1 MPPHN
6 PHPLPSLT
14 LIVATTPIRT
24 ASSTTKDEI
33 TRLGI
38 GLNGTLPWPRIKTD
52 MSFFAR
58 VTSRPPSPGTTNAI
72 IMGRKTYDSVP
83 ASLRP
88 LAKRINV
95 VITRDT
101 SGSVRESVNAELG
114 KMKRKIAAKA
124 AEAQAQTQAQTTS
137 AEKEAFN
144 PPTEAVSAPPAA
156 PMTDAIVTPS
166 LGAALEQLDSV
177 YGVQGTLGK
186 IFVIGGAEIYNATL
200 KMNGEELR
208 GRPIRVVMTNV
219 VRKGA
224 VDAPASFECDTFF
237 PLDGLREGNGWR
249 AASSEEVSE
258 WVGEEVD
265 GEWKGDGDVEVQM
278 VGYEKLP

>member
-1 MPPHN
+1 MPPHS

-24 ASSTTKDEI
+24 ASTTTKDEI

-38 GLNGTLPWPRIKTD
+38 GLKGTLPWPRIKTD

-58 VTSRPPSPGTTNAI
+58 VTSLPPSPGTTNAI

-88 LAKRINV
+88 LARRINV

-101 SGSVRESVNAELG
+101 SGSVRESVATELG
-114 KMKRKIAAKA
+114 NIRRKIAAKA
-124 AEAQAQTQAQTTS
+124 AQAQATN
-137 AEKEAFN
+137 AEKETFD
-144 PPTEAVSAPPAA
+144 PPKEAAPVA

-177 YGVQGTLGK
+177 YGAQGTLGK

-200 KMNGEELR
+200 NMGAEELR
-208 GRPIRVVMTNV
+208 GRPVRVVMTNV

-224 VDAPASFECDTFF
+224 VNAPASFECDTFF
-237 PLDGLREGNGWR
+237 PLDGLHEENGWR
-249 AASSEEVSE
+249 AVSPGEVSE

-265 GEWKGDGDVEVQM
+265 GEWKADGDVEVQM
-278 VGYEKLP
+278 VGFEKLT

>member
-6 PHPLPSLT
+6 PNPLPSLT

-24 ASSTTKDEI
+24 ASTTAKDEI

-58 VTSRPPSPGTTNAI
+58 VTSRPPSPGKTNAI

-88 LAKRINV
+88 LMKRINV

-101 SGSVRESVNAELG
+101 SGSVSESVTTELG
-114 KMKRKIAAKA
+114 NMKRKIAAKA
-124 AEAQAQTQAQTTS
+124 AQAQATS

-144 PPTEAVSAPPAA
+144 PPKEAVPAPPAD

-166 LGAALEQLDSV
+166 LGAALEQLDS
-177 YGVQGTLGK
+177 L
-186 IFVIGGAEIYNATL
+186 I
-200 KMNGEELR
+200 
-208 GRPIRVVMTNV
+208 VMTNV
-219 VRKGA
+219 MRKGA

-237 PLDGLREGNGWR
+237 PLDGLHEKNGWR
-249 AASSEEVSE
+249 AVSPGEVSE

-265 GEWKGDGDVEVQM
+265 GSGRGMGMLRFKWLDLKN
-278 VGYEKLP
+278 

>member
-6 PHPLPSLT
+6 PHSLPSLT

-24 ASSTTKDEI
+24 ASTTTKEEI

-58 VTSRPPSPGTTNAI
+58 VTSRPPTPGTTNAI

-101 SGSVRESVNAELG
+101 SGSVRESVTTELVN
-114 KMKRKIAAKA
+114 MRRKIAAKA
-124 AEAQAQTQAQTTS
+124 AQTQATKS
-137 AEKEAFN
+137 EKETFD
-144 PPTEAVSAPPAA
+144 PPKEAAPAD

-166 LGAALEQLDSV
+166 LGAALETLDSV
-177 YGVQGTLGK
+177 YGAQGKLGK

-200 KMNGEELR
+200 NMGAEELA
-208 GRPIRVVMTNV
+208 GRPVRVVMTNV

-224 VDAPASFECDTFF
+224 VGASASFECDTFF
-237 PLDGLREGNGWR
+237 PLDGLHEKDGWR
-249 AASSEEVSE
+249 AVSPGEVSE

-265 GEWKGDGDVEVQM
+265 GEWKTDGDVEVQM
-278 VGYEKLP
+278 VGYEKLI

>member
-6 PHPLPSLT
+6 PHSLPSLT

-24 ASSTTKDEI
+24 ASPTTKDEI

-58 VTSRPPSPGTTNAI
+58 VTSRPPSPGKTNAI

-101 SGSVRESVNAELG
+101 TGSVRESVNAELA
-114 KMKRKIAAKA
+114 KMKKKIAAKA
-124 AEAQAQTQAQTTS
+124 AEAQVQAQTTS
-137 AEKEAFN
+137 AEKETFN
-144 PPTEAVSAPPAA
+144 PPQETVPG

-166 LGAALEQLDSV
+166 LGAALEQLASV
-177 YGVQGTLGK
+177 YGTTLGK
-186 IFVIGGAEIYNATL
+186 VFVIGGAEIYNATL
-200 KMNGEELR
+200 KMGAEELG
-208 GRPIRVVMTNV
+208 GRAVRVVMTNV

-224 VDAPASFECDTFF
+224 LDAPASFECDTFF
-237 PLDGLREGNGWR
+237 PLDGLHEGNGWR
-249 AASSEEVSE
+249 AVSSEEVSE

-278 VGYEKLP
+278 VGFEKLT

>member
-24 ASSTTKDEI
+24 ASTTTKEEI

-101 SGSVRESVNAELG
+101 SGSVRESVTTELG
-114 KMKRKIAAKA
+114 NMRRKIAAKA
-124 AEAQAQTQAQTTS
+124 AQTQATNS
-137 AEKEAFN
+137 EKETFD
-144 PPTEAVSAPPAA
+144 PPKEAAPAD

-166 LGAALEQLDSV
+166 LGAALETLDSV
-177 YGVQGTLGK
+177 
-186 IFVIGGAEIYNATL
+186 
-200 KMNGEELR
+200 
-208 GRPIRVVMTNV
+208 VVMTNV

-224 VDAPASFECDTFF
+224 VGASASFECDTFF
-237 PLDGLREGNGWR
+237 PLDGLHEKNGWR
-249 AASSEEVSE
+249 AVSPGEVSE

-265 GEWKGDGDVEVQM
+265 GEWKTDGDVEVQM
-278 VGYEKLP
+278 VGYEKLT

>member
-6 PHPLPSLT
+6 PHSLPSLT
-14 LIVATTPIRT
+14 LIVATTPIRS

-58 VTSRPPSPGTTNAI
+58 VTSRPPSPGKTNAI
-72 IMGRKTYDSVP
+72 IMGRKTYVSVP

-101 SGSVRESVNAELG
+101 SGSVCESVNAELE
-114 KMKRKIAAKA
+114 KMKGKIAAKA
-124 AEAQAQTQAQTTS
+124 AEAQATS
-137 AEKEAFN
+137 AEKKAFD
-144 PPTEAVSAPPAA
+144 PPQETVPAPPAV
-156 PMTDAIVTPS
+156 PMTDALVTPS

-177 YGVQGTLGK
+177 YGAQGTLGK

-200 KMNGEELR
+200 KMGAEELR
-208 GRPIRVVMTNV
+208 GRPVRVVMTNV
-219 VRKGA
+219 VRKRA
-224 VDAPASFECDTFF
+224 DNAPASFECDTFF
-237 PLDGLREGNGWR
+237 PLDGLHEANGWR
-249 AASSEEVSE
+249 AASPEEVSE

-265 GEWKGDGDVEVQM
+265 GQWKGDGDVEVQM
-278 VGYEKLP
+278 VGFEKLT